1 MYLVIFKGSKYI
13 KELPIYKNKKSGEF
27 LVKKDIVDNFPKNFG
42 ISEKDNDNIE
52 YATTSGT
59 TSNRMEIIRPKGWWQ
74 EEYKRTYQNNVL
86 LKEYLENQYKKAIF
100 TTAQCSNLICFMDK
114 LPMEKRIIGNTLYVN
129 STFNP
134 WTWTKEDIEQI
145 TKELN
150 LFEPYYLDADP
161 VYLAIYLLLYNK
173 YKIQEEL
180 YIPKVITL
188 SYEYVNKNIRNYI
201 EECYKTTVLNLY
213 GTTEFG
219 YVFIEENG
227 KMKLCPDLIDVRL
240 EPIDLNNDIY
250 SIIIDSYKNEYMPLI
265 NYRVGDMIQATKEEY
280 NNFSKNKIVSRMAG
294 REKDYNKIKLPV
306 TIIDDIFNKYKDIL
320 VYQLQYVSEN
330 KLIIRY
336 ETKNLENLSK
346 EDEDKLLLDISK
358 LNIGEPQIKHV
369 QAISPERSGKF
380 AIIKFWEE

>member
-1 MYLVIFKGSKYI
+1 MEKKNF

-173 YKIQEEL
+173 YKIQEKL

-280 NNFSKNKIVSRMAG
+280 NNFSKNKIVSSMAG

>member
-1 MYLVIFKGSKYI
+1 MEKKNF

-27 LVKKDIVDNFPKNFG
+27 LVKKDVVDNFPKNFG
-42 ISEKDNDNIE
+42 ISEEDNDNVE

-100 TTAQCSNLICFMDK
+100 TTAQCSNLTCFMDK

-150 LFEPYYLDADP
+150 LFKPYYLDADP
-161 VYLAIYLLLYNK
+161 VYLAIYLLLCNK
-173 YKIQEEL
+173 YKIQEKL

-219 YVFIEENG
+219 YVFIEENS

-265 NYRVGDMIQATKEEY
+265 NYRVGDMVHATKDEY

-306 TIIDDIFNKYKDIL
+306 TVIDDIFINYKDVL
-320 VYQLQYVSEN
+320 VYQLQYVSKN

-336 ETKNLENLSK
+336 ETKNFENLSK

>member
-1 MYLVIFKGSKYI
+1 MEKKNF

-134 WTWTKEDIEQI
+134 WTWTKEDIKQI

-150 LFEPYYLDADP
+150 LFKPYYLDADP
-161 VYLAIYLLLYNK
+161 IYLAIYLLLYNK
-173 YKIQEEL
+173 YKIQEKL

-250 SIIIDSYKNEYMPLI
+250 SIIIDSCKNEYMPLI
-265 NYRVGDMIQATKEEY
+265 NYRVGDMIQATKDEY
-280 NNFSKNKIVSRMAG
+280 NNFSKNKIISRMAG

-336 ETKNLENLSK
+336 ETKNFENLSK